1 MRRVLLALL
10 VLTTAAPALAGQARI
25 PTAPKPKPAAVAQT
39 PIATPSF
46 VLPAPIPLAVGRPG
60 GDVTQCKA
68 TCARTLYFCHS
79 AGDDDSCGGRWAQCN
94 AACTATY
101 SPARVGR

>member
-1 MRRVLLALL
+1 MRRAVLALL
-10 VLTTAAPALAGQARI
+10 VLATALPALAAT
-25 PTAPKPKPAAVAQT
+25 PPAAPKPRPAAVAQT
-39 PIATPSF
+39 PIAAPSV

-68 TCARTLYFCHS
+68 TCARTLYFCQS
-79 AGDDDSCGGRWAQCN
+79 TDDDSCGGRWAQCS

-101 SPARVGR
+101 SPARFGR

>member
-25 PTAPKPKPAAVAQT
+25 PTAPKPRPAAVVQT
-39 PIATPSF
+39 PITAPSV

-60 GDVTQCKA
+60 GDVAQCKA
-68 TCARTLYFCHS
+68 TCARTLYFCQS
-79 AGDDDSCGGRWAQCN
+79 TEDDNCGGRWAQCS

-101 SPARVGR
+101 SPARIGR

>member
-1 MRRVLLALL
+1 MRRALLALI
-10 VLTTAAPALAGQARI
+10 VIAVAAPAVAGQARL
-25 PTAPKPKPAAVAQT
+25 PTTTKSPPPAQAPVNA
-39 PIATPSF
+39 PSV

-68 TCARTLYFCHS
+68 TCARTLYFCQS
-79 AGDDDSCGGRWAQCN
+79 SDDDSCGGRWAQCS

-101 SPARVGR
+101 YPARIGR

>member
-1 MRRVLLALL
+1 MRRAVLALL
-10 VLTTAAPALAGQARI
+10 VLATALPTLAATP
-25 PTAPKPKPAAVAQT
+25 PTAPKPRPAAVVQT
-39 PIATPSF
+39 PIAAPSV

-68 TCARTLYFCHS
+68 TCARTLYFCQS
-79 AGDDDSCGGRWAQCN
+79 SDDDSCGGRWAQCN

-101 SPARVGR
+101 SPARLGR